1 MEEKE
6 AMKNKVVRKL
16 LMVGLSSSV
25 VLTSTVGVTAAS
37 MDTAIEAGAEDTVED
52 ETLTPVVDEDA
63 LAEEETTEETGEEVA
78 EEETT
83 EETGEEVAE
92 EETTEDTEDTEEV
105 RGITGDHAITVW
117 YVDPETN
124 EGLGSE
130 NVVVKIKDGIWQL
143 SAEDLNEIPDGWEI
157 AGGQTYP
164 SHPEGDTSE
173 TVYLVKKA
181 AETRFI
187 NVNYVDESGNIIG
200 TETVEVPQNAGNFNA
215 SLLKNV
221 PEKYALATAGDVA
234 LVPDSNSVDVLVR
247 LKEKTIMVN
256 YILED
261 GSSAG
266 TGNAVVESGANYIN
280 TSVLKDVPYGYE
292 LASTGD
298 INLNEDGISVNVVV
312 REKDYEQNVF
322 VNYVDEDG
330 NLVLSESIKV
340 HKDTT
345 YINTKD
351 LNIPYGWE
359 VAEAGDMPIKDGA
372 VTVVVRAKEYTK
384 DVIVNYVKENGE
396 PVLTTSIK
404 LADDATYFNT
414 SILKDVPYGYELAT
428 LGDVP
433 VSAGNVAYV
442 VVRAKEYTKDVV
454 VNYVKE
460 NGEPVP
466 TSGIVVDEDATYF
479 NTSILKDVP
488 YGWVLANVGDITI
501 NEDNT
506 ADVVVREK
514 VYQRDVIINYVD
526 EEGNNVATS
535 GIKLDM
541 EATYFN
547 TSILTDIPYGWELA
561 NVGDIPVDFETNS
574 ADVVVRQKKYTKDV
588 IINYVDEEG
597 NSVATSGIV
606 VDEEATYFNTSI
618 LKDVPYGWE
627 LANVGDITINEDNT
641 ADVVVRQKVYQRDV
655 IINYVDEEGNN
666 VATSGIKLDMEA
678 TYFNTSILTDI
689 PYGWE
694 LANVGDIP
702 VDFETNSADVVVR
715 QKKYTK
721 DVIINYVD
729 EEGNSVATS
738 GIVVD
743 EEATYFN
750 TSILKD
756 VPYGWELANVG
767 DITINEDNTADV
779 VVRQKV
785 YQRDVVINYVD
796 EEGNNILTSG
806 IKLDENATYFNTSI
820 LTDVPYGWEI
830 AVVGDIPVDFETN
843 SANVVV
849 RQKKYTKDI
858 TVKYVT
864 EDGEEVGTGAL
875 VVDEN
880 DTYINTSILT
890 DVPEGYV
897 IAIVGDLPIEDDT
910 VVVTVRAEKEDPEE
924 PTPTPDPENPTPTP
938 DPEDPTPTPN
948 PEDPD
953 QPVDPEN
960 PTPTPDQNK
969 PTVAPEK
976 PNNNNQNN
984 NQTTTDTDKSEVKT
998 NNPKTGDA
1006 TNTVPLVA
1014 GLLGSGSMIGLIQML
1029 RRKKK

>member
-37 MDTAIEAGAEDTVED
+37 MDATTTDVVVENAAEDEV
-52 ETLTPVVDEDA
+52 LTPVEG
-63 LAEEETTEETGEEVA
+63 EEAVTEETSEEVA

-92 EETTEDTEDTEEV
+92 EETTEDTEKQEEPTYSVDVTIQYTLEGTDDVVGTETVSAGVNKYDCFAFKASDLTQVPGGYELCES
-105 RGITGDHAITVW
+105 GDISGSASETTITV
-117 YVDPETN
+117 YVRE
-124 EGLGSE
+124 
-130 NVVVKIKDGIWQL
+130 
-143 SAEDLNEIPDGWEI
+143 
-157 AGGQTYP
+157 
-164 SHPEGDTSE
+164 
-173 TVYLVKKA
+173 KA
-181 AETRFI
+181 AETRSI

-221 PEKYALATAGDVA
+221 PEKYALAATGDVA
-234 LVPDSNSVDVLVR
+234 LVPDSDSVDVLVR

-261 GSSAG
+261 GSNVG
-266 TGNAVVESGANYIN
+266 TGNAVVEAGANHIN
-280 TSVLKDVPYGYE
+280 TSALKDVPYGYE

-298 INLNEDGISVNVVV
+298 INLNEGGNSVNIVV
-312 REKDYEQNVF
+312 REKDYNQSVF

-340 HKDTT
+340 YKGTE
-345 YINTKD
+345 YINTGD

-372 VTVVVRAKEYTK
+372 VTVVVRE
-384 DVIVNYVKENGE
+384 
-396 PVLTTSIK
+396 
-404 LADDATYFNT
+404 
-414 SILKDVPYGYELAT
+414 
-428 LGDVP
+428 
-433 VSAGNVAYV
+433 
-442 VVRAKEYTKDVV
+442 KEYTKDVV
-454 VNYVKE
+454 VNYVDE
-460 NGEPVP
+460 AGNPVL
-466 TSGIVVDEDATYF
+466 T
-479 NTSILKDVP
+479 TSIKLLKD
-488 YGWVLANVGDITI
+488 
-501 NEDNT
+501 E
-506 ADVVVREK
+506 
-514 VYQRDVIINYVD
+514 
-526 EEGNNVATS
+526 
-535 GIKLDM
+535 
-541 EATYFN
+541 
-547 TSILTDIPYGWELA
+547 
-561 NVGDIPVDFETNS
+561 
-574 ADVVVRQKKYTKDV
+574 
-588 IINYVDEEG
+588 
-597 NSVATSGIV
+597 
-606 VDEEATYFNTSI
+606 TYFNTSI

-627 LANVGDITINEDNT
+627 LATLGDVPVAGNVAYVVVREKEYTK
-641 ADVVVRQKVYQRDV
+641 DVVV
-655 IINYVDEEGNN
+655 NYVDEAGNP
-666 VATSGIKLDMEA
+666 VLTTSIKL
-678 TYFNTSILTDI
+678 L
-689 PYGWE
+689 
-694 LANVGDIP
+694 
-702 VDFETNSADVVVR
+702 
-715 QKKYTK
+715 K
-721 DVIINYVD
+721 D
-729 EEGNSVATS
+729 E
-738 GIVVD
+738 
-743 EEATYFN
+743 TYFN

-756 VPYGWELANVG
+756 VPYGWILANVG
-767 DITINEDNTADV
+767 DISLNEDGTATV
-779 VVRQKV
+779 VVRQKQYTRDVVINYVDEEGNNILTSGIKLDENATYFNTSILTDVPYGWEIANVGDVPVDFETNSATVVVREKV

-830 AVVGDIPVDFETN
+830 ANVGDIPVDFETN
-843 SANVVV
+843 SATVVV
-849 RQKKYTKDI
+849 RQKKYTKDV

-864 EDGEEVGTGAL
+864 EEGEEVGTGTL
-875 VVDEN
+875 VVDEK

-897 IAIVGDLPIEDDT
+897 IAIIGDLPIEDNT

-924 PTPTPDPENPTPTP
+924 PTPTPDPEEPTPTP
-938 DPEDPTPTPN
+938 DPEEPTPTPN

-953 QPVDPEN
+953 QPIDPEN

-976 PNNNNQNN
+976 PNNNNNQNN
-984 NQTTTDTDKSEVKT
+984 DQNKADTNKSEVKT

>member
-37 MDTAIEAGAEDTVED
+37 MDATTTDVVVENAAEDEV
-52 ETLTPVVDEDA
+52 LTPVEG
-63 LAEEETTEETGEEVA
+63 EEAVTEETSEEVA

-92 EETTEDTEDTEEV
+92 EETTEDTEKQEEPTYSVDVTIQYTLEGTDDVVGTETVSAGVNKYDCFAFKASDLTQVPGGYELCES
-105 RGITGDHAITVW
+105 GDISGSASETTITV
-117 YVDPETN
+117 YVRE
-124 EGLGSE
+124 
-130 NVVVKIKDGIWQL
+130 
-143 SAEDLNEIPDGWEI
+143 
-157 AGGQTYP
+157 
-164 SHPEGDTSE
+164 
-173 TVYLVKKA
+173 KA
-181 AETRFI
+181 AETRSI

-221 PEKYALATAGDVA
+221 PEKYALAATGDVA
-234 LVPDSNSVDVLVR
+234 LVPDSDSVDVLVR

-261 GSSAG
+261 GSNVG
-266 TGNAVVESGANYIN
+266 TGNAVVEAGANHIN
-280 TSVLKDVPYGYE
+280 TSALKDVPYGYE

-298 INLNEDGISVNVVV
+298 INLNEGGNSVNIVV
-312 REKDYEQNVF
+312 REKDYNQSVF

-340 HKDTT
+340 YKGTE
-345 YINTKD
+345 YINTGD

-372 VTVVVRAKEYTK
+372 VTVVVRE
-384 DVIVNYVKENGE
+384 
-396 PVLTTSIK
+396 
-404 LADDATYFNT
+404 
-414 SILKDVPYGYELAT
+414 
-428 LGDVP
+428 
-433 VSAGNVAYV
+433 
-442 VVRAKEYTKDVV
+442 KEYTKDVV
-454 VNYVKE
+454 VNYVDE
-460 NGEPVP
+460 AGNPVLT
-466 TSGIVVDEDATYF
+466 TSIKLLKDETYF

-488 YGWVLANVGDITI
+488 YGWILANVGDISL
-501 NEDNT
+501 NEDGT
-506 ADVVVREK
+506 ATVVVRQK
-514 VYQRDVIINYVD
+514 QYTRDVVINYVD
-526 EEGNNVATS
+526 EEGNNILTS
-535 GIKLDM
+535 GIKLD
-541 EATYFN
+541 EN
-547 TSILTDIPYGWELA
+547 
-561 NVGDIPVDFETNS
+561 
-574 ADVVVRQKKYTKDV
+574 
-588 IINYVDEEG
+588 
-597 NSVATSGIV
+597 
-606 VDEEATYFNTSI
+606 ATYFNTSI

-627 LANVGDITINEDNT
+627 LANVGD
-641 ADVVVRQKVYQRDV
+641 V
-655 IINYVDEEGNN
+655 
-666 VATSGIKLDMEA
+666 
-678 TYFNTSILTDI
+678 
-689 PYGWE
+689 
-694 LANVGDIP
+694 P
-702 VDFETNSADVVVR
+702 VDFETNSATVVVR
-715 QKKYTK
+715 
-721 DVIINYVD
+721 
-729 EEGNSVATS
+729 E
-738 GIVVD
+738 
-743 EEATYFN
+743 
-750 TSILKD
+750 
-756 VPYGWELANVG
+756 
-767 DITINEDNTADV
+767 
-779 VVRQKV
+779 KV

-849 RQKKYTKDI
+849 RQKKYTKDV

-864 EDGEEVGTGAL
+864 EEGEEVGTGTL
-875 VVDEN
+875 VVDEK

-897 IAIVGDLPIEDDT
+897 IAIIGDLPIEDNT

-924 PTPTPDPENPTPTP
+924 PTPTPDPE
-938 DPEDPTPTPN
+938 EPTPTPN

-953 QPVDPEN
+953 QPIDPEN

-976 PNNNNQNN
+976 PNNNNNQNN
-984 NQTTTDTDKSEVKT
+984 DQNKADTNKSEVKT

>member
-1 MEEKE
+1 
-6 AMKNKVVRKL
+6 MKNKVVRKL

-37 MDTAIEAGAEDTVED
+37 MDATTTDVVVENAAEDEV
-52 ETLTPVVDEDA
+52 LTPVEG
-63 LAEEETTEETGEEVA
+63 EEAVTEETSEEVA

-92 EETTEDTEDTEEV
+92 EETTEDTEKQEEPTYSVDVTIQYTLEGTDDVVGTETVSAGVNKYDCFAFKASDLTQVPGGYELCES
-105 RGITGDHAITVW
+105 GDISGSASETTITV
-117 YVDPETN
+117 YVRE
-124 EGLGSE
+124 
-130 NVVVKIKDGIWQL
+130 
-143 SAEDLNEIPDGWEI
+143 
-157 AGGQTYP
+157 
-164 SHPEGDTSE
+164 
-173 TVYLVKKA
+173 KA
-181 AETRFI
+181 AETRSI

-221 PEKYALATAGDVA
+221 PEKYALAATGDVA
-234 LVPDSNSVDVLVR
+234 LVPDSDSVDVLVR

-261 GSSAG
+261 GSNVG
-266 TGNAVVESGANYIN
+266 TGNAVVEAGANHIN
-280 TSVLKDVPYGYE
+280 TSALKDVPYGYE

-298 INLNEDGISVNVVV
+298 INLNEGGNSVNIVV
-312 REKDYEQNVF
+312 REKDYNQSVF

-340 HKDTT
+340 YKGTE
-345 YINTKD
+345 YINTGD

-372 VTVVVRAKEYTK
+372 VTVVVRE
-384 DVIVNYVKENGE
+384 
-396 PVLTTSIK
+396 
-404 LADDATYFNT
+404 
-414 SILKDVPYGYELAT
+414 
-428 LGDVP
+428 
-433 VSAGNVAYV
+433 
-442 VVRAKEYTKDVV
+442 KEYTKDVV
-454 VNYVKE
+454 VNYVDE
-460 NGEPVP
+460 AGNPVLT
-466 TSGIVVDEDATYF
+466 TSIKLLKDETYF

-488 YGWVLANVGDITI
+488 YGWELATLGDVPVEGNVAYVVVREKEYTKDVVVNYVDEAGNPVLTTSIKLLKDETYFNTSILKDVPYGWILANVGDISL
-501 NEDNT
+501 NEDGT
-506 ADVVVREK
+506 ATVVVRQK
-514 VYQRDVIINYVD
+514 QYTRDVVINYVD
-526 EEGNNVATS
+526 EEGNNILTS
-535 GIKLDM
+535 GIKLD
-541 EATYFN
+541 EN
-547 TSILTDIPYGWELA
+547 
-561 NVGDIPVDFETNS
+561 
-574 ADVVVRQKKYTKDV
+574 
-588 IINYVDEEG
+588 
-597 NSVATSGIV
+597 
-606 VDEEATYFNTSI
+606 ATYFNTSI

-627 LANVGDITINEDNT
+627 LANVGDVPVDFETNSAT
-641 ADVVVRQKVYQRDV
+641 VVVREKVYQRDV
-655 IINYVDEEGNN
+655 VINYVDEEGNN
-666 VATSGIKLDMEA
+666 ILTSGIKLDENA
-678 TYFNTSILTDI
+678 TYFNTSILTDV

-694 LANVGDIP
+694 IANVGDVP
-702 VDFETNSADVVVR
+702 VDFETNSATVVVR
-715 QKKYTK
+715 
-721 DVIINYVD
+721 
-729 EEGNSVATS
+729 E
-738 GIVVD
+738 
-743 EEATYFN
+743 
-750 TSILKD
+750 
-756 VPYGWELANVG
+756 
-767 DITINEDNTADV
+767 
-779 VVRQKV
+779 KV

-849 RQKKYTKDI
+849 RQKKYTKDV

-864 EDGEEVGTGAL
+864 EEGEEVGTGTL
-875 VVDEN
+875 VVDEK

-897 IAIVGDLPIEDDT
+897 IAIIGDLPIEDNT

-924 PTPTPDPENPTPTP
+924 PTPTPDPEEPTPTP
-938 DPEDPTPTPN
+938 DPEEPTPTPN

-953 QPVDPEN
+953 QPIDPEN

-976 PNNNNQNN
+976 PNNNNNQNN
-984 NQTTTDTDKSEVKT
+984 DQNKADTNKSEVKT

>member
-1 MEEKE
+1 
-6 AMKNKVVRKL
+6 MKNKVVRKL

-37 MDTAIEAGAEDTVED
+37 MDATTTDVVVENAAEDEV
-52 ETLTPVVDEDA
+52 LTPVEG
-63 LAEEETTEETGEEVA
+63 EEAVTEETSEEVA

-92 EETTEDTEDTEEV
+92 EETTEDTEKQEEPTYSVDVTIQYTLEGTDDVVGTETVSAGVNKYDCFAFKASDLTQVPGGYELCES
-105 RGITGDHAITVW
+105 GDISGSASETTITV
-117 YVDPETN
+117 YVRE
-124 EGLGSE
+124 
-130 NVVVKIKDGIWQL
+130 
-143 SAEDLNEIPDGWEI
+143 
-157 AGGQTYP
+157 
-164 SHPEGDTSE
+164 
-173 TVYLVKKA
+173 KA
-181 AETRFI
+181 AETRSI

-221 PEKYALATAGDVA
+221 PEKYALAATGDVA
-234 LVPDSNSVDVLVR
+234 LVPDSDSVDVLVR

-261 GSSAG
+261 GSNVG
-266 TGNAVVESGANYIN
+266 TGNAVVEAGANHIN
-280 TSVLKDVPYGYE
+280 TSALKDVPYGYE

-298 INLNEDGISVNVVV
+298 INLNEGGNSVNIVV
-312 REKDYEQNVF
+312 REKDYNQSVF

-340 HKDTT
+340 YKGTE
-345 YINTKD
+345 YINTGD

-372 VTVVVRAKEYTK
+372 VTVVVRE
-384 DVIVNYVKENGE
+384 
-396 PVLTTSIK
+396 
-404 LADDATYFNT
+404 
-414 SILKDVPYGYELAT
+414 
-428 LGDVP
+428 
-433 VSAGNVAYV
+433 
-442 VVRAKEYTKDVV
+442 KEYTKDVV
-454 VNYVKE
+454 VNYVDE
-460 NGEPVP
+460 AGNPVLT
-466 TSGIVVDEDATYF
+466 TSIKLLKDETYF

-488 YGWVLANVGDITI
+488 YGWILANVGDISL
-501 NEDNT
+501 NEDGT
-506 ADVVVREK
+506 ATVVVRQK
-514 VYQRDVIINYVD
+514 QYTRDVVINYVD
-526 EEGNNVATS
+526 EEGNNILTS
-535 GIKLDM
+535 GIKLD
-541 EATYFN
+541 EN
-547 TSILTDIPYGWELA
+547 
-561 NVGDIPVDFETNS
+561 
-574 ADVVVRQKKYTKDV
+574 
-588 IINYVDEEG
+588 
-597 NSVATSGIV
+597 
-606 VDEEATYFNTSI
+606 ATYFNTSI

-627 LANVGDITINEDNT
+627 LANVGD
-641 ADVVVRQKVYQRDV
+641 V
-655 IINYVDEEGNN
+655 
-666 VATSGIKLDMEA
+666 
-678 TYFNTSILTDI
+678 
-689 PYGWE
+689 
-694 LANVGDIP
+694 P
-702 VDFETNSADVVVR
+702 VDFETNSATVVVR
-715 QKKYTK
+715 
-721 DVIINYVD
+721 
-729 EEGNSVATS
+729 E
-738 GIVVD
+738 
-743 EEATYFN
+743 
-750 TSILKD
+750 
-756 VPYGWELANVG
+756 
-767 DITINEDNTADV
+767 
-779 VVRQKV
+779 KV

-849 RQKKYTKDI
+849 RQKKYTKDV

-864 EDGEEVGTGAL
+864 EEGEEVGTGTL
-875 VVDEN
+875 VVDEK

-897 IAIVGDLPIEDDT
+897 IAIIGDLPIEDNT

-924 PTPTPDPENPTPTP
+924 PTPTPDPE
-938 DPEDPTPTPN
+938 EPTPTPN

-953 QPVDPEN
+953 QPIDPEN

-976 PNNNNQNN
+976 PNNNNNQNN
-984 NQTTTDTDKSEVKT
+984 DQNKADTNKSEVKT

>member
-1 MEEKE
+1 
-6 AMKNKVVRKL
+6 MKNKVVRKL

-37 MDTAIEAGAEDTVED
+37 MDATTTDVVVENAAEDEV
-52 ETLTPVVDEDA
+52 LTPVEG
-63 LAEEETTEETGEEVA
+63 EEAVTEETSEEVA

-92 EETTEDTEDTEEV
+92 EETTEDTEKQEEPTYSVDVTIQYTLEGTDDVVGTETVSAGVNKYDCFAFKASDLTQVPGGYELCES
-105 RGITGDHAITVW
+105 GDISGSASETTITV
-117 YVDPETN
+117 YVRE
-124 EGLGSE
+124 
-130 NVVVKIKDGIWQL
+130 
-143 SAEDLNEIPDGWEI
+143 
-157 AGGQTYP
+157 
-164 SHPEGDTSE
+164 
-173 TVYLVKKA
+173 KA
-181 AETRFI
+181 AETRSI

-221 PEKYALATAGDVA
+221 PEKYALAATGDVA
-234 LVPDSNSVDVLVR
+234 LVPDSDSVDVLVR

-261 GSSAG
+261 GSNVG
-266 TGNAVVESGANYIN
+266 TGNAVVEAGANHIN
-280 TSVLKDVPYGYE
+280 TSALKDVPYGYE

-298 INLNEDGISVNVVV
+298 INLNEGGNSVNIVV
-312 REKDYEQNVF
+312 REKDYNQSVF

-340 HKDTT
+340 YKGTE
-345 YINTKD
+345 YINTGD

-372 VTVVVRAKEYTK
+372 VTVVVRE
-384 DVIVNYVKENGE
+384 
-396 PVLTTSIK
+396 
-404 LADDATYFNT
+404 
-414 SILKDVPYGYELAT
+414 
-428 LGDVP
+428 
-433 VSAGNVAYV
+433 
-442 VVRAKEYTKDVV
+442 KEYTKDVV
-454 VNYVKE
+454 VNYVDE
-460 NGEPVP
+460 AGNPVLT
-466 TSGIVVDEDATYF
+466 TSIKLLKDETYF

-488 YGWVLANVGDITI
+488 YGWEIANAGDVPVGDNNVATVVVREKEYTKDVVVNYVDEAGNPVLTTSIKLLKDETYFNTSILKDVPYGWILANVGDISL
-501 NEDNT
+501 NEDGT
-506 ADVVVREK
+506 ATVVVRQK
-514 VYQRDVIINYVD
+514 QYTRDVVINYVD
-526 EEGNNVATS
+526 EEGNNILTS
-535 GIKLDM
+535 GIKLD
-541 EATYFN
+541 EN
-547 TSILTDIPYGWELA
+547 
-561 NVGDIPVDFETNS
+561 
-574 ADVVVRQKKYTKDV
+574 
-588 IINYVDEEG
+588 
-597 NSVATSGIV
+597 
-606 VDEEATYFNTSI
+606 ATYFNTSI

-627 LANVGDITINEDNT
+627 IANVGDVPVDFETNSAT
-641 ADVVVRQKVYQRDV
+641 VVVREKVYQRDV
-655 IINYVDEEGNN
+655 VINYVDEEGNN
-666 VATSGIKLDMEA
+666 ILTSGIKLDE
-678 TYFNTSILTDI
+678 N
-689 PYGWE
+689 
-694 LANVGDIP
+694 
-702 VDFETNSADVVVR
+702 
-715 QKKYTK
+715 
-721 DVIINYVD
+721 
-729 EEGNSVATS
+729 
-738 GIVVD
+738 
-743 EEATYFN
+743 ATYFN

-756 VPYGWELANVG
+756 VPYGWEIANVG
-767 DITINEDNTADV
+767 DVPVDFETNSATV
-779 VVRQKV
+779 VVREKVYQRDVVINYVDEEGNNILTSGIKLDENATYFNTSILTDVPYGWEIANVGDVPVDFETNSATVVVREKVYQRDVVINYVDEEGNNILTSGIKLDENATYFNTSILTDVPYGWEIANVGDVPVDFETNSATVVVREKV

-849 RQKKYTKDI
+849 RQKKYTKDV

-864 EDGEEVGTGAL
+864 EEGEEVGTGTL
-875 VVDEN
+875 VVDEK

-897 IAIVGDLPIEDDT
+897 IAIIGDLPIEDNT

-924 PTPTPDPENPTPTP
+924 PTPTPDPEEPTPTP
-938 DPEDPTPTPN
+938 DPEEPTPTPN

-953 QPVDPEN
+953 QPIDPEN

-976 PNNNNQNN
+976 PNNNNNQNN
-984 NQTTTDTDKSEVKT
+984 DQNKADTNKSEVKT